1 MKKKP
6 PEHENLE
13 RWMVSYADFMTL
25 LFALF
30 VVLYAF
36 AMAKQS
42 DAKSI
47 AESIAQAFNEA
58 SVVNSPGGALL
69 VPGSLATQLAEEV
82 QEAVKQQL
90 DASQG
95 DTGKQIIENGG
106 VMMNFQT
113 TSTVSQEERDDT
125 TSGSDDERD
134 GQNNADSATSAGDL
148 VISENETSRNENP
161 KSNEPDGGSQTG
173 EGGLQAGGSADAF
186 ERGGKDQVDA
196 DTIGEG
202 KVGTHFDAVRRSIS
216 ETVSESGMENFI
228 DINEDPHWLSININS
243 GLLFAEDSASV
254 LAASRPVIQKI
265 AVVLSG
271 INNYV
276 RIRGY
281 TDDSFIPN
289 GIFRNS
295 WDLSANRAVSVLN
308 ELEKSGI
315 NPERMA
321 IEKLFLH
328 QAKIDTVKVQDAM
341 VIQQAESRINYFI
354 ANLGSREK
362 VEEYFRK
369 PLPELKEQMIE
380 VIRNQYTV
388 QEVQRNLTK
397 DVKATP
403 SDVRKYYATLPPDS
417 IPYIP
422 QQVEV
427 KLLSLNPVIPQQEI
441 DDVKARLRD
450 FTNKIN
456 SGENE
461 FSTLAILYSEDGS
474 SMYGGEIGFKSRS
487 ELVPEFAS
495 VAFNLNDTKK
505 VSKIV
510 ETEFGY
516 HIIQLI
522 EKRGDRI
529 NCRHIL
535 LKPKVAQKDLDEAK
549 TRLDSIRKD
558 MLDGKF
564 TFEEATQWIS
574 QDKDTKNN
582 KGIMVNRRTSSTKF
596 EMADL
601 PQEIAKVVDKMEV
614 GDISEPFIMID
625 QSRNKEIVAIV
636 KLSRRI
642 EGHKANL
649 SDDYQILKNMYENNR
664 KAKIIDDW
672 VVKKQKETYVRI
684 DDDWRNC
691 EFKYS
696 GWIKK

>member
-1 MKKKP
+1 MKIK
-6 PEHENLE
+6 
-13 RWMVSYADFMTL
+13 
-25 LFALF
+25 FA
-30 VVLYAF
+30 
-36 AMAKQS
+36 
-42 DAKSI
+42 I
-47 AESIAQAFNEA
+47 I
-58 SVVNSPGGALL
+58 ALL
-69 VPGSLATQLAEEV
+69 LGVAVQASAQNNIAEEV
-82 QEAVKQQL
+82 AWVVGDEPIYKSDIEEQYMQL
-90 DASQG
+90 QYEL
-95 DTGKQIIENGG
+95 QPI
-106 VMMNFQT
+106 
-113 TSTVSQEERDDT
+113 
-125 TSGSDDERD
+125 D
-134 GQNNADSATSAGDL
+134 GNPYC
-148 VISENETSRNENP
+148 VI
-161 KSNEPDGGSQTG
+161 
-173 EGGLQAGGSADAF
+173 
-186 ERGGKDQVDA
+186 
-196 DTIGEG
+196 
-202 KVGTHFDAVRRSIS
+202 
-216 ETVSESGMENFI
+216 
-228 DINEDPHWLSININS
+228 
-243 GLLFAEDSASV
+243 
-254 LAASRPVIQKI
+254 
-265 AVVLSG
+265 
-271 INNYV
+271 
-276 RIRGY
+276 
-281 TDDSFIPN
+281 
-289 GIFRNS
+289 
-295 WDLSANRAVSVLN
+295 
-308 ELEKSGI
+308 
-315 NPERMA
+315 PERMA